1 MRGAGAVPGVSG
13 GADNAAVGSEEAD
26 SAVAVLVA
34 AVASAEEAEEVPDPA
49 MAQFLETPGQWL
61 PERKQVVPSS
71 TLPGPKHLSEESSLL
86 AAALQRGLCTVA
98 QLWGGR
104 GTALTLATA
113 AAVLPHLPFSTAA
126 PYDFGVDSNYVV
138 DSSFVFLPSL
148 QSSRYFFVSFFFF
161 PVGLWLVQ
169 GT

>member
-13 GADNAAVGSEEAD
+13 GADNAAVGSEEVD

-71 TLPGPKHLSEESSLL
+71 TLPGLKHLSEESSLL
-86 AAALQRGLCTVA
+86 AAALHRGLCTVA

-113 AAVLPHLPFSTAA
+113 AAVLPHLPFSTAVLH
-126 PYDFGVDSNYVV
+126 DFGVDSNCVV
-138 DSSFVFLPSL
+138 DSSVFLPSL
-148 QSSRYFFVSFFFF
+148 QSSRFFFLFLFFF